1 MSEVSAVREC
11 REYQECREEV
21 SAVRGIEGDFKPP
34 KQRNI
39 NQWKKVQKLWEHG
52 YTFHSCG
59 CCGPGFRPSEL
70 KDVDAFIY
78 ENATKSEGEL
88 LLNKIKERLASKGIT
103 DQNGI

>member
-1 MSEVSAVREC
+1 MANM
-11 REYQECREEV
+11 
-21 SAVRGIEGDFKPP
+21 GHDFKPP